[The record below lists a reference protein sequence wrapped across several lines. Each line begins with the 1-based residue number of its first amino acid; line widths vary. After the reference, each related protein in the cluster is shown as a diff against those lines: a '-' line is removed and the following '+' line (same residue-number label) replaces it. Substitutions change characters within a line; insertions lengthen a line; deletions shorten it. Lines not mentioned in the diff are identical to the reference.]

1 MKNYIKNILLL
12 LLTFNV
18 VSQPKKIE
26 IESLLSSKISIRAIA
41 LDKNKLYFAGSEN
54 QFGSVDLKT
63 KKCVLHKIVN
73 DTLKLEFRSIA
84 QTENFIFVL
93 SVANPALLYKIDK
106 KTLIPRLV
114 YEERNSKVFYDS
126 MQFFDNKF
134 GLAMG
139 DPTENG
145 FCVIT
150 TLDGGDTWTK
160 ILDVNLPALAQGEA
174 AFAASNS
181 SLVIKKNKIWMAS
194 GGKKARVF
202 CSENFGKTWSFS
214 ETPITQGL
222 AMTGIF
228 TMDFYDQNIGF
239 IAGGDF
245 EKPLQNSGNKA
256 LTIDGGKT
264 WNLVSENAGFG
275 YASCVKFIAKSD
287 GKKLVSV
294 GAMGVYYSSDSG
306 QSWEQIS
313 IEKDLYTIQKLTE
326 KCFIAAGRNK
336 ILKFSFK

>member
-228 TMDFYDQNIGF
+228 TIDFYDQNIGF

-256 LTIDGGKT
+256 FTIDGGKT
-264 WNLVSENAGFG
+264 WNLVCENAGFG
-275 YASCVKFIAKSD
+275 YASCVKFIAKSG

-294 GAMGVYYSSDSG
+294 GAMGVYCSSDSG

-313 IEKDLYTIQKLTE
+313 IEKD
-326 KCFIAAGRNK
+326 
-336 ILKFSFK
+336 